1 MISLMA
7 VIAWAIVT
15 ALCSVFGYVDKPI
28 VSVLLILFFPVLGST
43 RHVVE
48 RGSFFRPQLT
58 KVLIVCLSISAGIT
72 VLRFG
77 GPMNIASIG
86 LAWLPTYQL
95 FVYLV
100 SLSLFERVV
109 GRAPAD
115 VAFDYGSG
123 RVFDRSLHIFWIVA
137 LIVVPVMLRRELLGF
152 TST

>member
-1 MISLMA
+1 
-7 VIAWAIVT
+7 
-15 ALCSVFGYVDKPI
+15 
-28 VSVLLILFFPVLGST
+28 
-43 RHVVE
+43 
-48 RGSFFRPQLT
+48 
-58 KVLIVCLSISAGIT
+58 
-72 VLRFG
+72 
-77 GPMNIASIG
+77 MNIASIG